1 MALFHYKCRN
11 PQGSLVSGSREAES
25 QESLASALQ
34 AENLIPVEISKAKAG
49 GFSRSIEF
57 NLPSLRAKKVSKD
70 ELQVFCRQMYTL
82 LKAGIPVLMAVG
94 RLSETTRDAVL
105 SDALNTIIVRLKE
118 GQPLYLALKEFKHIF
133 SSFFVNLVRV
143 GEETGNLDRVFLF
156 IAEYLELEI
165 ETKKKVKTALRY
177 PILVICATLVALVV
191 INIFVVPTFAKMFLD
206 ANIDLPLATRILI
219 ATSNFLLNYW
229 YVLLA
234 GCIILFFATRYY
246 LSTSDG
252 ALKWARYQLKIPVIG
267 WLIHRI
273 LLSRFTRLYALVLKA
288 GVTAL
293 EGIQMVGRSTG
304 NAYLE
309 SEINN
314 ITDLIARGNTISTAV
329 GQTKLFSPLVIQMIT
344 LGEEAGQ
351 IESMLDDVADFYE
364 REINYDLARL
374 SDAIEPI
381 LLIIMAA
388 MVLVLALGV
397 FMPMWQMA
405 SVMGAG

>member
-388 MVLVLALGV
+388 KLLVLALGV

>member
-49 GFSRSIEF
+49 GLSRSIEF